1 MRSVDLDVLVVLGL
15 VEYVTIRLTD
25 RGRRWLKTSGEV
37 VRLTPE
43 GEREKVLD
51 TPDGQGAALLFAP
64 HAGAYVWT
72 DELRALRSP
81 ARIPGEARE
90 PGARVFRTWTRGRAP
105 RGAHDLE
112 LDLEGLAWVRLGAAL
127 EIAYK
132 SSKFNRRGRLVR
144 FIHEHDPRVHCYG
157 AERARARMFAV
168 QGARITSAG
177 IVG

>member
-1 MRSVDLDVLVVLGL
+1 MRSADLDVLVVLGL

-25 RGRRWLKTSGEV
+25 HGRRWLRTSGRV

-43 GEREKVLD
+43 GEREQVLN
-51 TPDGQGAALLFAP
+51 TPAGQGAALLFAP

-72 DELRALRSP
+72 DDFGALRSP

-90 PGARVFRTWTRGRAP
+90 PGARVFRTWTRGREP

-112 LDLEGLAWVRLGAAL
+112 LDLDGVRWRRLGDAL

-132 SSKFNRRGRLVR
+132 SSKFNRKGRLVR
-144 FIHEHDPRVHCYG
+144 FIHEHGPRVHCYG
-157 AERARARMFAV
+157 AERRHARVFAV